1 MRFIC
6 ANRISTF
13 LRSRDDCW
21 NASVLAS
28 ARTRSRTSSLTSR
41 VTLRMGAV
49 VHFGFN
55 EQAEHWHAGTM
66 AAVLGLNNAL
76 ENSKEAFAR
85 AEYLPDE
92 LRQLASGLPARRMS
106 RRVCVA
112 CCRRCDGPVADVT
125 RRVAVAP
132 PYKGATSATV
142 RRCDGRATFGIV
154 MLSTQDY
161 PALR

>member
-55 EQAEHWHAGTM
+55 EQAEQSF
-66 AAVLGLNNAL
+66 LLAL
-76 ENSKEAFAR
+76 
-85 AEYLPDE
+85 
-92 LRQLASGLPARRMS
+92 
-106 RRVCVA
+106 
-112 CCRRCDGPVADVT
+112 
-125 RRVAVAP
+125 
-132 PYKGATSATV
+132 
-142 RRCDGRATFGIV
+142 
-154 MLSTQDY
+154 
-161 PALR
+161 